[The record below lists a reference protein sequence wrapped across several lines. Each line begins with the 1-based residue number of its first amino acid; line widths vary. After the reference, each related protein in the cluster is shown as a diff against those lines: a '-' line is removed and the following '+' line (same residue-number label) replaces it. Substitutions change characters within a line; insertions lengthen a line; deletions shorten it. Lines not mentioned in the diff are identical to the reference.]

1 MAKIDEPT
9 FGSIVIEGKKYSRD
23 ILIFADGTVRKRKGG
38 FLMFGRHEIKTRE
51 LEELSHG
58 QPEVIVV
65 GTGTDGAAHI
75 AAEAEGWAKANSVSL
90 LVQPSYDA
98 IVRLNGLAEQKKKV
112 AGLIHIA
119 C

>member
-1 MAKIDEPT
+1 MAKKDELT

-23 ILIFADGTVRKRKGG
+23 ILIFVEDTVRKLKGG
-38 FLMFGRHEIKTRE
+38 FLMFGRHEIKIRG

-58 QPEVIVV
+58 QPEVITV

-75 AAEAEGWAKANSVSL
+75 AAQAESWAKANSVSL

-98 IVRLNGLAEQKKKV
+98 IVRLSELAEQNKKV
-112 AGLIHIA
+112 AGLIHIT

>member
-1 MAKIDEPT
+1 VAKIDELT

-23 ILIFADGTVRKRKGG
+23 ILIFADGTVKKRKGG
-38 FLMFGRHEIKTRE
+38 FLMFGRHEIKRRE

-58 QPEVIVV
+58 QPEVIIV

-75 AAEAEGWAKANSVSL
+75 AAEAESWAKANSVSL
-90 LVQPSYDA
+90 LVQPSCDA
-98 IVRLNGLAEQKKKV
+98 IAKLNELTEQKKKV
-112 AGLIHIA
+112 AGLIHIT

>member
-1 MAKIDEPT
+1 VAKINDLT
-9 FGSIVIEGKKYSRD
+9 FGSIVVESKKYRRD
-23 ILIFADGTVRKRKGG
+23 ILIFTDGTVKKRRGG
-38 FLMFGRHEIKTRE
+38 FLMLGSHEIKERE

-65 GTGTDGAAHI
+65 GTGTDGAAHV
-75 AAEAEGWAKANSVSL
+75 AAEAENWAKTNNVSL

-98 IVRLNGLAEQKKKV
+98 ILKLNELTEQKKKV
-112 AGLIHIA
+112 TGLIHIT